1 MKMQN
6 IIRMQAVVIGLG
18 AALLIASKAQAQEIV
33 NTEFN
38 DGPYV
43 TAYDQPTTTAQ
54 AIATPQAKMATDASP
69 TVVAAAPVV
78 VDEAM
83 VAVGT
88 TLERLLIAA
97 SFLGLSLYVVYAFS
111 ELRRSDRELYMRR
124 RQTLTR
130 RAALS

>member
-6 IIRMQAVVIGLG
+6 MIRMQVVMIGLG
-18 AALLIASKAQAQEIV
+18 AALLFASKAQAQEIV

-43 TAYDQPTTTAQ
+43 TAYDQPTTAQ
-54 AIATPQAKMATDASP
+54 AIATPQAKMAADANP
-69 TVVAAAPVV
+69 PVVAAIPVV
-78 VDEAM
+78 ADEAT
-83 VAVGT
+83 VAVAT
-88 TLERLLIAA
+88 TLERLLIAV

-111 ELRRSDRELYMRR
+111 ELRRSDRELHIRR

-130 RAALS
+130 PAALS

>member
-6 IIRMQAVVIGLG
+6 IIRVQVVMVGLG
-18 AALLIASKAQAQEIV
+18 AALLFASKAQSQEIV

-43 TAYDQPTTTAQ
+43 AAYDQPTTIAQ
-54 AIATPQAKMATDASP
+54 SIAAPQAKMASDAN
-69 TVVAAAPVV
+69 TAVVAATPVA

-83 VAVGT
+83 VFVGT

-97 SFLGLSLYVVYAFS
+97 SFIGLSLYVIFAFS

-124 RQTLTR
+124 RRTLTR